1 MRPEN
6 EEVVRQELGRRIV
19 EIRERQGMSQAE
31 LARRLGVERCRLS
44 HWERGSHM
52 PSLMQVIQLGATL
65 EAGFDELVP
74 GQKPPAQPGAPGLP
88 LEQYDRLA
96 RHLQTALEI
105 VKVERKRST
114 RKAQPGALRKGI
126 EIPSPIPARG

>member
-19 EIRERQGMSQAE
+19 AIRERQGMSQAE

-52 PSLMQVIQLGATL
+52 PSLMQVISLGATL
-65 EAGFDELVP
+65 EAGLDELVP
-74 GQKPPAQPGAPGLP
+74 GQMPAQLGAPGLP
-88 LEQYDRLA
+88 LEQYERLS

-105 VKVERKRST
+105 LKIERKRSA
-114 RKAQPGALRKGI
+114 RKPQRGI
-126 EIPSPIPARG
+126 EIPASIPARG